1 MSKLIA
7 GDFVIVDTCDRPNAG
22 HVAVVIEVSDRG
34 ILCRYL
40 SAHLD
45 CSDGKPWND
54 MLYPLRSPPTLC
66 GEFGVRIKVG
76 PYQYEAIKEAPSTA
90 RYEDGRTRE
99 WQESVASEAVQ
110 PLTKSWWPENYPKIS
125 IHSKYTK

>member
-45 CSDGKPWND
+45 GSNGKPRSD
-54 MLYPLRSPPTLC
+54 MLLPLRSTPTLC
-66 GEFGVRIKVG
+66 EEFGVWVAVG
-76 PYQYEAIKEAPSTA
+76 LYQYEAIKEYPSTA

-110 PLTKSWWPENYPKIS
+110 PLTKSWWPENYPKIN
-125 IHSKYTK
+125 IYSK

>member
-7 GDFVIVDTCDRPNAG
+7 GDFVIVNTCDRPNAG
-22 HVAVVIEVSDRG
+22 HVAVVIEVSDKG

-45 CSDGKPWND
+45 GYDGKPWSD
-54 MLYPLRSPPTLC
+54 MLCPLRSPPTLC
-66 GEFGVRIKVG
+66 GEFGVRIKVE
-76 PYQYEAIKEAPSTA
+76 PYQYEAIKESPSTA

-99 WQESVASEAVQ
+99 WQESVASEAVR
-110 PLTKSWWPENYPKIS
+110 PLTKSWWPENYPKIN
-125 IHSKYTK
+125 IHSK